1 MTNAVLVDIPMP
13 ADPSHELYG
22 RQLVGVS
29 RCRPPETREQYRQRV
44 DGYLDLLLLSWTHA
58 ILCAVWRLPT
68 DDTAT
73 TPLLWAQRQYL
84 LHQLREAA

>member
-1 MTNAVLVDIPMP
+1 MRPRPRPSFAPAATDGWTFSLV
-13 ADPSHELYG
+13 
-22 RQLVGVS
+22 
-29 RCRPPETREQYRQRV
+29 
-44 DGYLDLLLLSWTHA
+44 SWTHA